1 MKALSKLALLAL
13 LLAASVPASVAMAQE
28 QCRLPSRITVAPC
41 PNQAREEARGT
52 KGDFDHYILS
62 FSWSPAFCAGPA
74 GRRATLQCRDN
85 RFGWIIH
92 GLWPQYAQPRAGQRW
107 PQYCAAVAPVSE
119 AVLRRHLCSA
129 PDPRLMQCEWAKHG
143 SCSDFATPAEYFAAQ
158 AAVATRLTLPEPQP
172 GQSVQ
177 AFTAAVVSANDA
189 SHGHDRLERRHL
201 RVIGGPDGIREL
213 RICLERDL
221 VRYRA
226 C

>member
-1 MKALSKLALLAL
+1 MKGLCKLALLAIL
-13 LLAASVPASVAMAQE
+13 LLAPAAVAQE
-28 QCRLPSRITVAPC
+28 QCRLPSRIEVAPC
-41 PNQAREEARGT
+41 PNAGREEARGQ

-62 FSWSPAFCAGPA
+62 FSWSPAFCAGPS

-85 RFGWIIH
+85 RFGWIVH
-92 GLWPQYAQPRAGQRW
+92 GLWPQYATRRAGQRW
-107 PQYCAAVAPVSE
+107 PQYCGPVQPVPE
-119 AVLRRHLCSA
+119 PVLRRHLCSS

-143 SCSDFATPAEYFAAQ
+143 SCSDFATPAEYFEAQ
-158 AAVATRLTLPEPQP
+158 AGVATRLTLPEPQP

-177 AFTAAVVSANDA
+177 AFTAAVLAANDD
-189 SHGHDRLERRHL
+189 SHGHDRLQRRHL

>member
-1 MKALSKLALLAL
+1 MKGLSKLALLAIL
-13 LLAASVPASVAMAQE
+13 LLAPAALAQE
-28 QCRLPSRITVAPC
+28 QCRLPSRIEVAPC
-41 PNQAREEARGT
+41 PNQAREEARGQ
-52 KGDFDHYILS
+52 KGEFDHYILS
-62 FSWSPAFCAGPA
+62 FSWSPAFCAGPG

-85 RFGWIIH
+85 SFGWIVH
-92 GLWPQYAQPRAGQRW
+92 GLWPQYAQRRAGQSW
-107 PQYCAAVAPVSE
+107 PQYCGSVQPVPE
-119 AVLRRHLCSA
+119 PVLRRHLCSS

-143 SCSDFATPAEYFAAQ
+143 SCSDFATPADYFAAQ
-158 AAVATRLTLPEPQP
+158 AGVATRLTLPEPQP

-177 AFTAAVVSANDA
+177 AFTAAVLAANDE
-189 SHGHDRLERRHL
+189 SHGHDRLQRRHL

>member
-1 MKALSKLALLAL
+1 MKAIGGVLLL
-13 LLAASVPASVAMAQE
+13 LLAALPDMAAAQ
-28 QCRLPSRITVAPC
+28 QHCRLPQHLTVAPC
-41 PNQAREEARGT
+41 PNLGREEARGR

-62 FSWSPAFCAGPA
+62 FSWSPAFCTTEA

-85 RFGWIIH
+85 RFGWIVH
-92 GLWPQYAQPRAGQRW
+92 GLWPQYATRRAGQLW
-107 PQYCAAVAPVSE
+107 PQYCGPVQPVPE
-119 AVLRRHLCSA
+119 PVLRRHLCSS
-129 PDPRLMQCEWAKHG
+129 PDLRLMQCEWAKHG
-143 SCSDFATPAEYFAAQ
+143 SCSDFATPAEYFGAQ
-158 AAVATRLTLPEPQP
+158 VGVATRLTLPEPQP

-177 AFTAAVVSANDA
+177 SFTAAVLAANDE
-189 SHGHDRLERRHL
+189 SHGHDRLQRRHL